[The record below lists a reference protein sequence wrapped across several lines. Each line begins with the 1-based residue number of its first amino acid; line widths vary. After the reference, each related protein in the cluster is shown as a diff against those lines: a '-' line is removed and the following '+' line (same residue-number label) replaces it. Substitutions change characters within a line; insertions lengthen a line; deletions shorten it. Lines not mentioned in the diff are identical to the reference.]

1 MKYKWIVKN
10 AYINFKLNNLYMLIN
25 PSHKIY
31 LKKDMCYCFEIYI
44 KYRIFN
50 NCILVCDMLD
60 NWWKLISSTLHLD
73 KSHIKYNYLSNTFIV
88 SDFEL
93 GIKLESNL
101 LTKFN
106 FEFYNGLILNQLSIT
121 NGLSL
126 KRENYNKS
134 LKFSNCKFNKEFCIA
149 RINISKQIVFE
160 NIYFLENVFIEWVN
174 FNENSCLRFFKCN
187 FKKQCNFKY
196 NIFYNEIDFLD
207 IYAKELILEQNIFN
221 KFLYIQNSTINNIN
235 LWKNKFKNRCYFMDS
250 VFGNKNNENIKL
262 NFSNAHFEDN
272 AYFNNS
278 EFYSYADFHECEFD
292 DIACFYGVK
301 FYKAPN
307 FSACYFKEPK
317 AVNLINVDIDKL
329 DFKSVEKYIED
340 NYKDE
345 SYKNETKGI
354 QDEKEIFKIQN
365 EYRLRYAKNLKD
377 SFRVIKDVLITQNN
391 TLEAQEWHKLELYA
405 KEKELEIQLSKNKND
420 NLKKES
426 KNQVYN
432 PKDYEKFNY
441 SKIISLIIFLLKT
454 IGYLSVNILIIIELV
469 LVAPF
474 FTIMFYCVYVVFFI
488 YKILTFILKSFY
500 PLDINKFIIFW
511 RIKFNKIKRKLIV
524 SGRKMLDF
532 TLWFDCVLLQVY
544 RNTSNHHTNFLKIL
558 NFTILMISLYAFM
571 GFVFSKTINF
581 ISSFNSVSIIIA
593 NYFIL
598 FALIMVF
605 FNVKRQLYQQ
615 GSILFFGI
623 FGIFII
629 LMMSFLL
636 PVYIPTFC
644 FLVYFASI
652 LFFYLLFLCEIKLF
666 VFILRLV
673 AYGCLIV
680 VIILKPQ
687 LINPFVGI
695 FSSDKLYESQFEKS
709 LNDLNAS
716 AIVNLASILQNDF
729 NLHLKD
735 QNISFTELN
744 SAKALIMAN
753 KEKLKEILS
762 KVYNDKYESDY
773 KKVLNELEN
782 NTSNVKNIIE
792 EIDNKNNN
800 SVVSAQLNKFLKLNF
815 SQEID
820 ILYAIKSN
828 FSISEKLSPEQ
839 MALFDQK
846 DSQDKLKS
854 VLALLKF
861 KSSFEGILKIINQDE
876 ITENTIKST
885 GVLYGIILLLC
896 IFSLQKTARKNSIV
910 PS

>member
-1 MKYKWIVKN
+1 YYCDFLETVIGRNKTFKEKIIFEEVVFCKVVNFSFSIFDKN
-10 AYINFKLNNLYMLIN
+10 INFSNVKFEDKLYFDKCQFKEKFEFFGINNLKAEFN
-25 PSHKIY
+25 SSHF
-31 LKKDMCYCFEIYI
+31 KKEVYFGKEITDKNVEKSNSFGSCSFEYA
-44 KYRIFN
+44 N
-50 NCILVCDMLD
+50 
-60 NWWKLISSTLHLD
+60 
-73 KSHIKYNYLSNTFIV
+73 
-88 SDFEL
+88 
-93 GIKLESNL
+93 
-101 LTKFN
+101 
-106 FEFYNGLILNQLSIT
+106 
-121 NGLSL
+121 
-126 KRENYNKS
+126 
-134 LKFSNCKFNKEFCIA
+134 FSNCHFKKEVYFKNNDFKQVFFRNSKFN
-149 RINISKQIVFE
+149 
-160 NIYFLENVFIEWVN
+160 
-174 FNENSCLRFFKCN
+174 
-187 FKKQCNFKY
+187 
-196 NIFYNEIDFLD
+196 
-207 IYAKELILEQNIFN
+207 
-221 KFLYIQNSTINNIN
+221 NNI
-235 LWKNKFKNRCYFMDS
+235 
-250 VFGNKNNENIKL
+250 
-262 NFSNAHFEDN
+262 H
-272 AYFNNS
+272 FNNS
-278 EFYSYADFHECEFD
+278 IFKDYADFHECEFEKT
-292 DIACFYGVK
+292 ACFYGVR
-301 FYKAPN
+301 FDKAPN

-329 DFKSVEKYIED
+329 DFKSLEQYIKDKY
-340 NYKDE
+340 
-345 SYKNETKGI
+345 
-354 QDEKEIFKIQN
+354 QDETCENKQEITEEQRNNNCK
-365 EYRLRYAKNLKD
+365 LKCAKHLKD
-377 SFRVIKDVLITQNN
+377 SFRAIKDILITQNN
-391 TLEAQEWHKLELYA
+391 TLEAQEWHKLELYV
-405 KEKELEIQLSKNKND
+405 KEKELEIQLGGDNKDSIRNNRKIKKLQIKKNNYEVNMFSKF
-420 NLKKES
+420 
-426 KNQVYN
+426 
-432 PKDYEKFNY
+432 KDLGDIYVKICDFVVCFIMLIGRSIFGFLLSIIEIFCNVIK
-441 SKIISLIIFLLKT
+441 SICKIIQII
-454 IGYLSVNILIIIELV
+454 LSCIFCITSIDR
-469 LVAPF
+469 
-474 FTIMFYCVYVVFFI
+474 
-488 YKILTFILKSFY
+488 ILKLEYLKFY
-500 PLDINKFIIFW
+500 
-511 RIKFNKIKRKLIV
+511 RKISSLGKT
-524 SGRKMLDF
+524 MLDF
-532 TLWFDCVLLQVY
+532 TLWFDCILLQVY

-615 GSILFFGI
+615 GGILFFGI

-673 AYGCLIV
+673 AYGCLVV

-687 LINPFVGI
+687 FINPFTGV
-695 FSSDKLYESQFEKS
+695 FLSDKLYESQFEKS
-709 LNDLNAS
+709 LNDLNTS
-716 AIVNLASILQNDF
+716 AIINLASILQNDF

-744 SAKALIMAN
+744 SAKALIIAN
-753 KEKLKEILS
+753 KEKLKEIL
-762 KVYNDKYESDY
+762 KVYDDKYESDY

-782 NTSNVKNIIE
+782 NTSNIKNIIE

-820 ILYAIKSN
+820 ILYMIKSN

>member
-1 MKYKWIVKN
+1 MERNIYEIELEIPNSGIFIMGLENENLIISLNIMKFIEINAEKIATLDGKLDAGELAKPLNPYIIYKTLEENHKNNFNGVKIIDKIEEENNIVYYFNFGLTLNTFIEQIKENIDETLLKKINKMKN
-10 AYINFKLNNLYMLIN
+10 FISFCCFSCEIAGDTTSISLSELENLKNSYGYEGKNYKSIFKKEVYINYSCLERIVFSNCEFKSKISLHKIDN
-25 PSHKIY
+25 SHKIAFCNGI
-31 LKKDMCYCFEIYI
+31 DFA
-44 KYRIFN
+44 
-50 NCILVCDMLD
+50 NCIFEDDVNFKRFVSGTPLPD
-60 NWWKLISSTLHLD
+60 N
-73 KSHIKYNYLSNTFIV
+73 KY
-88 SDFEL
+88 
-93 GIKLESNL
+93 
-101 LTKFN
+101 
-106 FEFYNGLILNQLSIT
+106 YNNERDTI
-121 NGLSL
+121 
-126 KRENYNKS
+126 
-134 LKFSNCKFNKEFCIA
+134 
-149 RINISKQIVFE
+149 FE
-160 NIYFLENVFIEWVN
+160 N
-174 FNENSCLRFFKCN
+174 C
-187 FKKQCNFKY
+187 
-196 NIFYNEIDFLD
+196 
-207 IYAKELILEQNIFN
+207 IFN
-221 KFLYIQNSTINNIN
+221 K
-235 LWKNKFKNRCYFMDS
+235 R
-250 VFGNKNNENIKL
+250 V
-262 NFSNAHFEDN
+262 
-272 AYFNNS
+272 
-278 EFYSYADFHECEFD
+278 DFHNSKFVNSVYFTNSHFKDYVDFHACEFNK
-292 DIACFYGVK
+292 IACFYGVT
-301 FYKAPN
+301 FDKAPN

-340 NYKDE
+340 NY
-345 SYKNETKGI
+345 
-354 QDEKEIFKIQN
+354 QDETCENKQEITEEQRNNNCK
-365 EYRLRYAKNLKD
+365 LKCAKHLKD

-441 SKIISLIIFLLKT
+441 SKIIPLIIFLLKI
-454 IGYLSVNILIIIELV
+454 IGHLSVNILIFVELV

-532 TLWFDCVLLQVY
+532 TLWSDCVLLQVY

-581 ISSFNSVSIIIA
+581 ILSFNSVSIIIA
-593 NYFIL
+593 SYIIL
-598 FALIMVF
+598 LVFALMLV
-605 FNVKRQLYQQ
+605 NVKKQLYQY
-615 GSILFFGI
+615 GVILIFMLCGAFTISMILF
-623 FGIFII
+623 
-629 LMMSFLL
+629 LSSE
-636 PVYIPTFC
+636 YISIFC
-644 FLVYFASI
+644 FLIYFLGVLI
-652 LFFYLLFLCEIKLF
+652 FYLFFICKIKLF
-666 VFILRLV
+666 IFLVRFFAYMIFI
-673 AYGCLIV
+673 AT
-680 VIILKPQ
+680 IITKPQ
-687 LINPFVGI
+687 FINPFTGV

-744 SAKALIMAN
+744 SAKALIIAN

-762 KVYNDKYESDY
+762 KVYNDKYVSDY

-861 KSSFEGILKIINQDE
+861 KSSFEGILKIINQDK

-885 GVLYGIILLLC
+885 SVLYSIILLLC

>member
-1 MKYKWIVKN
+1 MERNIHNIELEIPNSGIFIMGLENENLIISLDLAKFECKKKLNAGELAKPLHPYIIYEVLEKNNKNNFNDVKIIDKIEDENNIIYYFNFRLILKENEDNKNKEALKTLSFMQNFIPAYFFSYQIIGDSKAIPKNVLEYLKNRYGYEGKNYKSIFKKEVYINCNCFERLNFSHCEFESKVSLRFLKDNKYK
-10 AYINFKLNNLYMLIN
+10 
-25 PSHKIY
+25 
-31 LKKDMCYCFEIYI
+31 
-44 KYRIFN
+44 
-50 NCILVCDMLD
+50 
-60 NWWKLISSTLHLD
+60 
-73 KSHIKYNYLSNTFIV
+73 
-88 SDFEL
+88 
-93 GIKLESNL
+93 
-101 LTKFN
+101 
-106 FEFYNGLILNQLSIT
+106 EFHNGVD
-121 NGLSL
+121 
-126 KRENYNKS
+126 
-134 LKFSNCKFNKEFCIA
+134 FSNCIFKNEVDFSYFASGTPLPDNKYYNNAQNTLFKDCIFE
-149 RINISKQIVFE
+149 NKVDFHNSKITN
-160 NIYFLENVFIEWVN
+160 NIYFN
-174 FNENSCLRFFKCN
+174 
-187 FKKQCNFKY
+187 
-196 NIFYNEIDFLD
+196 
-207 IYAKELILEQNIFN
+207 
-221 KFLYIQNSTINNIN
+221 
-235 LWKNKFKNRCYFMDS
+235 
-250 VFGNKNNENIKL
+250 
-262 NFSNAHFEDN
+262 NAHFKD
-272 AYFNNS
+272 YV
-278 EFYSYADFHECEFD
+278 DFHECEFEKT
-292 DIACFYGVK
+292 ASFYGVRFEK
-301 FYKAPN
+301 VPN

-317 AVNLINVDIDKL
+317 AVNLTNVNIDKL
-329 DFKSVEKYIED
+329 DFKSLEQYIED

-365 EYRLRYAKNLKD
+365 EHQLRYAKNLKD

-391 TLEAQEWHKLELYA
+391 KLEVQEWHKLELYA

-441 SKIISLIIFLLKT
+441 SKIIPLIIFLLKI
-454 IGYLSVNILIIIELV
+454 IGHLSVNILIFVELV

-488 YKILTFILKSFY
+488 YKILTFILKPFY

-532 TLWFDCVLLQVY
+532 TLWSDCVLLQVY

-581 ISSFNSVSIIIA
+581 ILSLNSVSIIIA
-593 NYFIL
+593 SYIIL
-598 FALIMVF
+598 LVFALMLV
-605 FNVKRQLYQQ
+605 NVKKQLYQYAVILIFMLC
-615 GSILFFGI
+615 GAFTISMILF
-623 FGIFII
+623 
-629 LMMSFLL
+629 LSSE
-636 PVYIPTFC
+636 YISIFC
-644 FLVYFASI
+644 FLIYFLGVLI
-652 LFFYLLFLCEIKLF
+652 FYLFFICKIKLF
-666 VFILRLV
+666 IFLVRFFAYMIFI
-673 AYGCLIV
+673 AT
-680 VIILKPQ
+680 IITKPQ
-687 LINPFVGI
+687 FINPFTGV

-744 SAKALIMAN
+744 SAKALIIAN

-762 KVYNDKYESDY
+762 KVYNDKYVSDY

-885 GVLYGIILLLC
+885 SVLYSIMLLLC

>member
-1 MKYKWIVKN
+1 MERNIHNIELEIPNSGIFIMGLENENLIISLDLAKFECKKKLNAGELAKPLHPYIIYEVLEKNNKNNFNDVKIIDKIEDENNIIYYFNFRLILKENEDNKNKEALKTLSFMQNFIPAYFFSYQIIGDSKAIPKNVLEYLKNRYGYEGKNYKSIFKKEVYINCNCFERLNFSHCEFESKVSLRFLKDNKYK
-10 AYINFKLNNLYMLIN
+10 
-25 PSHKIY
+25 
-31 LKKDMCYCFEIYI
+31 
-44 KYRIFN
+44 
-50 NCILVCDMLD
+50 
-60 NWWKLISSTLHLD
+60 
-73 KSHIKYNYLSNTFIV
+73 
-88 SDFEL
+88 
-93 GIKLESNL
+93 
-101 LTKFN
+101 
-106 FEFYNGLILNQLSIT
+106 EFHNGVD
-121 NGLSL
+121 
-126 KRENYNKS
+126 
-134 LKFSNCKFNKEFCIA
+134 FSNCIFKNEVDFSYFASGTPLPDNKYYNNAQNTLFKDCIFE
-149 RINISKQIVFE
+149 NKVDFHNSKITN
-160 NIYFLENVFIEWVN
+160 NIYFN
-174 FNENSCLRFFKCN
+174 
-187 FKKQCNFKY
+187 
-196 NIFYNEIDFLD
+196 
-207 IYAKELILEQNIFN
+207 
-221 KFLYIQNSTINNIN
+221 
-235 LWKNKFKNRCYFMDS
+235 
-250 VFGNKNNENIKL
+250 
-262 NFSNAHFEDN
+262 NAHFKD
-272 AYFNNS
+272 YV
-278 EFYSYADFHECEFD
+278 DFHECEFEKT
-292 DIACFYGVK
+292 ASFYGVRFEK
-301 FYKAPN
+301 VPN

-317 AVNLINVDIDKL
+317 AVNLTNVNIDKL
-329 DFKSVEKYIED
+329 DFKSLEQYIED

-365 EYRLRYAKNLKD
+365 EHQLRYAKNLKD

-391 TLEAQEWHKLELYA
+391 KLEVQEWHKLELYA

-441 SKIISLIIFLLKT
+441 SKIIPLIIFLLKI
-454 IGYLSVNILIIIELV
+454 IGHLSVNILIFVELV

-488 YKILTFILKSFY
+488 YKILTFILKPFY

-532 TLWFDCVLLQVY
+532 TLWSDCVLLQVY

-581 ISSFNSVSIIIA
+581 ILSLNSVSIIIA
-593 NYFIL
+593 SYIIL
-598 FALIMVF
+598 LVFALMLV
-605 FNVKRQLYQQ
+605 NVKKQLYQYAVILIFMLC
-615 GSILFFGI
+615 GAFTISMILF
-623 FGIFII
+623 
-629 LMMSFLL
+629 LSSE
-636 PVYIPTFC
+636 YISIFC
-644 FLVYFASI
+644 FLIYFLGVLI
-652 LFFYLLFLCEIKLF
+652 FYLFFICKIKLF
-666 VFILRLV
+666 IFLVRFFAYMIFI
-673 AYGCLIV
+673 AT
-680 VIILKPQ
+680 IITKPQ
-687 LINPFVGI
+687 FINPFTGV

-744 SAKALIMAN
+744 SAKTLIMAN
-753 KEKLKEILS
+753 KEKLKEIL
-762 KVYNDKYESDY
+762 KVYDDKYESDY

-782 NTSNVKNIIE
+782 NTSNIKNIIE

-815 SQEID
+815 SQKID

-885 GVLYGIILLLC
+885 SVLYGIILLLC